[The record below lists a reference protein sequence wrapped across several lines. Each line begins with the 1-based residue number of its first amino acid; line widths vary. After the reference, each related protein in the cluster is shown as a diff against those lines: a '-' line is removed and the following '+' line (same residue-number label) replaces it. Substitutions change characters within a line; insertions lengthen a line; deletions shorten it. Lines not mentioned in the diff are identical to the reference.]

1 VIKKLFTVRNLL
13 ILLAVIALFAVSGL
27 LRLRVVLPEVS
38 LAAEPIFYI
47 GSFAVTNSL
56 LTSWL
61 VMIVLIVV
69 AFLATRRMP
78 KDLESAS
85 NEELVPRGGLQ
96 NALEMIVEGFYGMT
110 RNVGGS
116 WAPKFFPIIMTMFL
130 FVILSNFSGLL
141 PFVSSVGLLEHPHGA
156 QPGRVAV
163 GVVLTAV
170 KAPVSEEGYV
180 LIPFF
185 RAPSTDLNFPLAL
198 ALVTVTLSQYFG
210 LRALKLG
217 YVKKFFNFSGF
228 KKGVLMG
235 VALLVAGLL
244 EIVSEFAKI
253 ISLTFRLFG
262 NILAGEVLLA
272 VLAFLIPYLVSVPFY
287 GLEVFVGF
295 VQALVFFMLT
305 LVFFSLAVTGHSE
318 EAHS

>member
-1 VIKKLFTVRNLL
+1 VIKKLFTVRTLL
-13 ILLAVIALFAVSGL
+13 ILLAVIALFVVSGL
-27 LRLRVVLPEVS
+27 LGLQVVLPKVS

-47 GSFAVTNSL
+47 GSFGVTNSL

-61 VMIVLIVV
+61 VMIVLVV
-69 AFLATRRMP
+69 ASLLATRRMP
-78 KDLESAS
+78 RDLESAS
-85 NEELVPRGGLQ
+85 NEELVPRSGFQ
-96 NALEMIVEGFYGMT
+96 NALEMVIEGFYGMA
-110 RNVGGS
+110 RNIGGS

-130 FVILSNFSGLL
+130 FVIVANFSGLL
-141 PFVSSVGLLEHPHGA
+141 PGFSSIGLLEPAHGA
-156 QPGRVAV
+156 QPGHVAE
-163 GVVLTAV
+163 GVFLTGTRAG
-170 KAPVSEEGYV
+170 PGEEGYV
-180 LIPFF
+180 LVPFL

-228 KKGVLMG
+228 KKSVLMG
-235 VALLVAGLL
+235 VAMLIAGLL

-272 VLAFLIPYLVSVPFY
+272 VLAVLIAYVVPVPFY

-295 VQALVFFMLT
+295 VQALVFFMLS
-305 LVFFSLAVTGHSE
+305 LVFFSLAVTGHGD
-318 EAHS
+318 EAHH

>member
-27 LRLRVVLPEVS
+27 LGLEVVLPEVS
-38 LAAEPIFYI
+38 LAAEPIFHI
-47 GSFAVTNSL
+47 GSFSVTNSL

-61 VMIVLIVV
+61 VMVLLIVIS
-69 AFLATRRMP
+69 FLATRRMP
-78 KDLESAS
+78 KNLESAS
-85 NEELVPRGGLQ
+85 NEELVPRSGLQ
-96 NALEMIVEGFYGMT
+96 NALEMIVEGFYGMA
-110 RNVGGS
+110 RNIGGS

-130 FVILSNFSGLL
+130 FVILANFSGLL
-141 PFVSSVGLLEHPHGA
+141 PFVGSAGLLEHPHGEE
-156 QPGRVAV
+156 PGNIAR
-163 GVVLTAV
+163 GIFLTGIEA
-170 KAPVSEEGYV
+170 KGGEEGYV
-180 LIPFF
+180 LVPFF

-198 ALVTVTLSQYFG
+198 ALVTVILSQYFG

-217 YVKKFFNFSGF
+217 YIRKFINFSGF

-235 VALLVAGLL
+235 VAQLIAGLL
-244 EIVSEFAKI
+244 EIISEFAKI

-272 VLAFLIPYLVSVPFY
+272 VLAFLVPYLISVPFY

-295 VQALVFFMLT
+295 VQALVFFMLS
-305 LVFFSLAVTGHSE
+305 LVFFSLAVTGHGD
-318 EAHS
+318 EAHH

>member
-1 VIKKLFTVRNLL
+1 
-13 ILLAVIALFAVSGL
+13 
-27 LRLRVVLPEVS
+27 VVLPEVS

-47 GSFAVTNSL
+47 GSFGVTNSL

-61 VMIVLIVV
+61 VMILLIVV
-69 AFLATRRMP
+69 SFLATRRMP
-78 KDLESAS
+78 KSLESAS
-85 NEELVPRGGLQ
+85 NEELVPRSGLQ

-110 RNVGGS
+110 RNIGGS

-130 FVILSNFSGLL
+130 FVFLANFSGLL
-141 PFVSSVGLLEHPHGA
+141 PIAGSVGLLEHPHGE
-156 QPGRVAV
+156 QPGHVAV
-163 GVVLTAV
+163 GVFLTGIEP
-170 KAPVSEEGYV
+170 KAGQQGYV
-180 LIPFF
+180 LVPFF

-235 VALLVAGLL
+235 AAMLIAGLL

-272 VLAFLIPYLVSVPFY
+272 VLAFLVPYLISVPFY

-295 VQALVFFMLT
+295 VQALVFFMLS
-305 LVFFSLAVTGHSE
+305 LVFFSLAVTGHGD

>member
-13 ILLAVIALFAVSGL
+13 ILLGAIALFAVSRLLGL
-27 LRLRVVLPEVS
+27 AVVLPEVS
-38 LAAEPIFYI
+38 LAAEPVFYI

-61 VMIVLIVV
+61 VMILLIVV
-69 AFLATRRMP
+69 SFLATRRMP
-78 KDLESAS
+78 KNLESAG
-85 NEELVPRGGLQ
+85 NEELVPHSGLQ
-96 NALEMIVEGFYGMT
+96 NALEMIVEGFYGMA
-110 RNVGGS
+110 RNIGGS

-130 FVILSNFSGLL
+130 FVILANFSGLL
-141 PFVSSVGLLEHPHGA
+141 PFVGSAGLLEHPHGEE
-156 QPGRVAV
+156 PGHLAV
-163 GVVLTAV
+163 GMFLTGVEAE
-170 KAPVSEEGYV
+170 AGEEGYV

-198 ALVTVTLSQYFG
+198 ALVTVVLSQYFG

-217 YVKKFFNFSGF
+217 YIQKFINFSGF

-235 VALLVAGLL
+235 VAQLIAGLL
-244 EIVSEFAKI
+244 EIISEFAKI

-272 VLAFLIPYLVSVPFY
+272 VLAFLVPYLISVPFY

-295 VQALVFFMLT
+295 VQALVFFMLS
-305 LVFFSLAVTGHSE
+305 LVFFSLAVTGHGE
-318 EAHS
+318 EAHH